1 MCLSSFE
8 TAARNTKCALSKIT
22 KNSNNKNRS
31 GQIKAGTTGQGLQS
45 THDLK
50 REAGLK
56 WAFLE
61 TNANFWESKKKKEA
75 KFSHWVTKGKEEKGD
90 CYGFNVS
97 QRNSY
102 VQILTP
108 NSMVLGG
115 RTFGSH

>member
-1 MCLSSFE
+1 MGVPG
-8 TAARNTKCALSKIT
+8 NKCPT
-22 KNSNNKNRS
+22 S
-31 GQIKAGTTGQGLQS
+31 GKVRKQ
-45 THDLK
+45 
-50 REAGLK
+50 
-56 WAFLE
+56 
-61 TNANFWESKKKKEA
+61 KEA

-115 RTFGSH
+115 RTFGND